1 MFKNVYKSLKL
12 AFFFGI
18 TYNKSNKKYLRGAMK
33 NKSII
38 MVFLLSFYGVDSFA
52 EETSAP
58 QELGTKIANGLRTT
72 GRAAAKWGRKIT
84 GTYGKS
90 AEDSAEIDK
99 NVYQGAKKK
108 SLMAKAD
115 LEATILKSVEAIS
128 KKMEVYQ
135 AAHKATKE
143 AEKRTNVENNK
154 QNWDQQVLSTLK
166 SSIWL
171 KIMLNTYGR
180 ITAGGPMQLRQILE
194 MDGSETEKQT
204 LGDLFKTAQEKLA
217 GISEKINRLT

>member
-1 MFKNVYKSLKL
+1 
-12 AFFFGI
+12 
-18 TYNKSNKKYLRGAMK
+18 
-33 NKSII
+33 

-52 EETSAP
+52 EESSAS
-58 QELGTKIANGLRTT
+58 QGLGTKIANGLRTT
-72 GRAAAKWGRKIT
+72 GRAAATWGRKIT

-99 NVYQGAKKK
+99 NVYKGAKKN

-128 KKMEVYQ
+128 KKMAVYQ

-143 AEKRTNVENNK
+143 AEERINVRNNK
-154 QNWDQQVLSTLK
+154 EIWDQQVLSTLK

-171 KIMLNTYGR
+171 KVMLNTYGR
-180 ITAGGPMQLRQILE
+180 ITAGGPMQLRRILL
-194 MDGSETEKQT
+194 MDGSETEKKT
-204 LGDLFKTAQEKLA
+204 LEGLFKRAQEDLTK
-217 GISEKINRLT
+217 ISNEINSLK